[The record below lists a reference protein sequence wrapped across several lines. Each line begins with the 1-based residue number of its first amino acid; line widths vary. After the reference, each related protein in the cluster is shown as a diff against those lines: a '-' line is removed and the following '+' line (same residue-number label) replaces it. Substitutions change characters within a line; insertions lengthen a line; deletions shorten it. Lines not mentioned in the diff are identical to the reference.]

1 MAYPVA
7 PQSKLERNMNK
18 RDLAQ
23 YGITIEISKKSWRV
37 IRFGHTVA
45 SGNIGKEYNAR
56 NNARKDALA
65 AANHTFVLA
74 RIKGDTRHDAAT
86 WVQINQRMRSVW
98 SRAMMDAMKNGSFVE
113 KFMKPGSI
121 IEVRDLDDIKIIRP
135 DPQP

>member
-1 MAYPVA
+1 
-7 PQSKLERNMNK
+7 MNR

-37 IRFGHTVA
+37 MRFGQTVA

-65 AANHTFVLA
+65 VANHVFVLA
-74 RIKGDTRHDAAT
+74 RINGDMRHTTTT
-86 WVQINQRMRSVW
+86 WVQLNQRMKSVW
-98 SRAMMDAMKNGSFVE
+98 SRAMMDAMKNGSFIE

-121 IEVRDLDDIKIIRP
+121 IEVRDMDDIKIIRP
-135 DPQP
+135 DPRP